1 MNCHKT
7 PKLDVP
13 KTQIISSALCND
25 FDGAIALHK
34 DFIVQVSAAE
44 TTHNVLEVKTC
55 GKDKNKWPR
64 EGPRR
69 RKQEHDT
76 QMLNHLKQVQ
86 VEEHCHKHAKFVKLS
101 DDQQQK
107 LGLLQEASESKGNN
121 NNNSQVSSPH
131 SKVDKLTIGMEHLAA
146 ATSMAEKAEEDPN
159 DDDQSNNDSNRNN
172 SALQPQRKNKGNG
185 WNSALAFVEDKGIK
199 VRGAVRKEVRFA
211 DAVVVRILKLM
222 SSN

>member
-34 DFIVQVSAAE
+34 DFIVQVSTAE
-44 TTHNVLEVKTC
+44 TTHNVSEVKTR
-55 GKDKNKWPR
+55 GKDKSKQPR

-76 QMLNHLKQVQ
+76 QMLNDLKQVQ
-86 VEEHCHKHAKFVKLS
+86 IEEHCHKHAKFVKLL

-121 NNNSQVSSPH
+121 NNNSQVASLH
-131 SKVDKLTIGMEHLAA
+131 SKVDELTTNLERLAA
-146 ATSMAEKAEEDPN
+146 AASAKLAEEDDDKES
-159 DDDQSNNDSNRNN
+159 DDD
-172 SALQPQRKNKGNG
+172 
-185 WNSALAFVEDKGIK
+185 
-199 VRGAVRKEVRFA
+199 
-211 DAVVVRILKLM
+211 
-222 SSN
+222 

>member
-1 MNCHKT
+1 VNCHKT

-34 DFIVQVSAAE
+34 DFIVQVSTVE
-44 TTHNVLEVKTC
+44 TTHNVSEVKTH
-55 GKDKNKWPR
+55 GKDKSKQPR

-121 NNNSQVSSPH
+121 NNNNNNSQVSSLH
-131 SKVDKLTIGMEHLAA
+131 SKVDELTTNLEHLAA
-146 ATSMAEKAEEDPN
+146 AASAKLVEEEDDKEN
-159 DDDQSNNDSNRNN
+159 DDDQSNTIANGTN
-172 SALQPQRKNKGNG
+172 SSLQPQKKNKKGNG
-185 WNSALAFVEDKGIK
+185 
-199 VRGAVRKEVRFA
+199 
-211 DAVVVRILKLM
+211 
-222 SSN
+222 

>member
-25 FDGAIALHK
+25 FDDAVSLHK
-34 DFIVQVSAAE
+34 DFIVQVSTVE
-44 TTHNVLEVKTC
+44 TTHNVSETKTR
-55 GKDKNKWPR
+55 GKDKSKQPR

-86 VEEHCHKHAKFVKLS
+86 VKEHCHKHAKFVKLL

-121 NNNSQVSSPH
+121 NNNNNSQVSSLH
-131 SKVDKLTIGMEHLAA
+131 SKVDELTTNLECLVAA
-146 ATSMAEKAEEDPN
+146 ASAKLAEEEDDKEN
-159 DDDQSNNDSNRNN
+159 DDD
-172 SALQPQRKNKGNG
+172 
-185 WNSALAFVEDKGIK
+185 
-199 VRGAVRKEVRFA
+199 
-211 DAVVVRILKLM
+211 
-222 SSN
+222 